1 MKKLIFTFL
10 IVTSIFAE
18 TKSMYIGLE
27 FKLTEQ
33 WNQFTQLAGGHAG
46 MYWGPFALGG
56 KAYTSLQ
63 EIEFTD
69 NDHNYKLKRLTYGG
83 LDLRF
88 MPESFS
94 FLSLS
99 ANCLMGASLYAFED
113 EKPETLENELTLTVE
128 PGIQVLIN
136 VSQFIRLGCGVSYC
150 GRLYDDLKI
159 NEEITGIS
167 SNIIAQFGT
176 LNQY

>member
-10 IVTSIFAE
+10 LITSIFAK
-18 TKSMYIGLE
+18 TKTMYMGLE
-27 FKLTEQ
+27 YKLTEQ
-33 WNQFTQLAGGHAG
+33 WDQITQLAGGHAG
-46 MYWGPFALGG
+46 LHWGPFALGG

-63 EIEFTD
+63 EIEFND
-69 NDHNYKLKRLTYGG
+69 NDQNYKLKRLTYGG

-99 ANCLMGASLYAFED
+99 ANCLMGASIYAFED
-113 EKPETLENELTLTVE
+113 EKPEALENKLALTVE
-128 PGIQVLIN
+128 PGVQILIN
-136 VSQFIRLGCGVSYC
+136 VSQFIRLGWGVSYC
-150 GRLYDDLKI
+150 GRLHNDLEI
-159 NEEITGIS
+159 NDEITGIS

-176 LNQY
+176 LHQY